1 MLIPLLIT
9 LILFMFNAKHFNSC
23 HYCITSGVC
32 KMTTPERVQKIVDTY
47 ESMLG
52 ELKRIPVQLKKLETE
67 HLQLTKDIEKFKD
80 SDKNSAANIQRL
92 KEANS
97 EVKKLQKENET
108 LQRKLENLS
117 NRVEGMQIKRQEA
130 GNGTSGIGARQDR
143 EKQLQ
148 EQLGEAKTQI
158 LDIQNEL
165 DDTKLRLSKALGG
178 RLNDGNPDIADLS
191 DKNRPTKL
199 GERYSELYD
208 NQWTDAFDVFDKQG
222 MSERDVIKLL
232 LKILQFYLMV
242 INSLCLIKDTYDF
255 CQKKSLEQMQNIIQA
270 MLIKDNMSGKEVPSL
285 RLKQYK
291 DCRKE
296 VGEESGKAVLEEYL
310 RTLKYSS
317 AASKPLQVQPYVKEC
332 VLLCW
337 LMCLQDPPVVL
348 DKPRG
353 RGESFESEM
362 YRAYTKNGKK
372 IEFLVWPAMLL
383 HKDGNVLCKGVAQCY
398 DSLKQDYLDNGING
412 RQAWMETPR
421 SSEHKDY
428 TMEIVYPSRQT
439 HHSGSARSTRFY
451 DTSRNKDHSIER
463 SHPRQEQSRV
473 GKNLYDLETA
483 SNPSTPTVQ
492 SVRYEITDQ
501 DMDDFFFYRRIWS
514 NDRERARNCMGKK
527 KYDLCREIFYQS

>member
-232 LKILQFYLMV
+232 LKILQ
-242 INSLCLIKDTYDF
+242 
-255 CQKKSLEQMQNIIQA
+255 
-270 MLIKDNMSGKEVPSL
+270 SGKEVPSL